1 MGEFMKIIA
10 SDYDG
15 TLNEGGVGEEKRIAI
30 KKWQEA
36 GNLFGIVSGRGIANL
51 RSLADEDELECD
63 FLIGDNGASVSKGN
77 GEIISEVLCDGEV
90 AREIIEYFFTK
101 GCTWSWVRPYPEC
114 IVVPEGEAKYPWE
127 YSLSNLPKIEKFT
140 QISAAFESP
149 EKAELSAIELDK
161 RYGDKLNILQNG
173 CCIDI
178 VRRDVNKAVGIYK
191 LLESVGAKY
200 EDVITVGDNYNDA
213 DMIREFRSYAMDNA
227 VPLIKELAG
236 RTTPSVTELIYRE
249 LGEK

>member
-1 MGEFMKIIA
+1 MKIIA

-30 KKWQEA
+30 RKWREE

-51 RSLADEDELECD
+51 ISLAEEDGVECD
-63 FLIGDNGASVSKGN
+63 FLIGDNGASVAKGN
-77 GEIISEVLCDGEV
+77 GDIISETLCDGEV

-114 IVVPEGEAKYPWE
+114 IVLPEGSEPKPWE
-127 YSLSNLPKIEKFT
+127 KTPSTMPKIEKFT

-149 EKAELSAIELDK
+149 EKAELSAVELRK

-173 CCIDI
+173 HCIDI
-178 VRRDVNKAVGIYK
+178 VRLDVNKAVGIYK
-191 LLESVGAKY
+191 LLEAVGAKY
-200 EDVITVGDNYNDA
+200 EDIITVGDNFNDA
-213 DMIREFRSYAMDNA
+213 DMIKEFNSYAMDNA

-236 RTTPSVTELIYRE
+236 RTTLGVTDLIYSE
-249 LGEK
+249 L